1 MDIYSL
7 VHRAER
13 KIKLALLF
21 AVRIVGAPDHF
32 HCPLPTRLRANFS
45 GGFTGDQWKLYG
57 LDGKKRR
64 EYLSEF
70 DWYRSRYVNAPFDYM
85 LNNKVVAT
93 EVLEKYIRVPEIYA
107 IRTGGVIRD
116 RSGQPMDDEG
126 ALALLREKGQV
137 IIKRYDKGKGEGI
150 RRLAWRDGQYWLD
163 ARAVDAGAAAKA
175 LETGW
180 NWYMSEVVTQHAYA
194 ASLYPETVNTIRMIV
209 FRDPET
215 QRSKLFF
222 AVQRVGLEKTIPVD
236 NASQGGIVCKIDLET
251 GRLSHGR
258 TLHDLVV
265 YDTHPDSGTRF
276 EDVSVPD
283 WQALKE
289 EIVALSDRFPY
300 LHFVAWDVVKL
311 ADGTNCVI
319 EANTSSGVNI
329 VQLWGPQRHG
339 ELGAFYRYHGIIRD

>member
-137 IIKRYDKGKGEGI
+137 IITR
-150 RRLAWRDGQYWLD
+150 
-163 ARAVDAGAAAKA
+163 ARARASAAWPGGTAS
-175 LETGW
+175 TGW
-180 NWYMSEVVTQHAYA
+180 MPGPWTPLPPPRPWRPA
-194 ASLYPETVNTIRMIV
+194 
-209 FRDPET
+209 
-215 QRSKLFF
+215 
-222 AVQRVGLEKTIPVD
+222 G
-236 NASQGGIVCKIDLET
+236 T
-251 GRLSHGR
+251 GTCPR
-258 TLHDLVV
+258 
-265 YDTHPDSGTRF
+265 
-276 EDVSVPD
+276 
-283 WQALKE
+283 W
-289 EIVALSDRFPY
+289 
-300 LHFVAWDVVKL
+300 
-311 ADGTNCVI
+311 
-319 EANTSSGVNI
+319 
-329 VQLWGPQRHG
+329 
-339 ELGAFYRYHGIIRD
+339 